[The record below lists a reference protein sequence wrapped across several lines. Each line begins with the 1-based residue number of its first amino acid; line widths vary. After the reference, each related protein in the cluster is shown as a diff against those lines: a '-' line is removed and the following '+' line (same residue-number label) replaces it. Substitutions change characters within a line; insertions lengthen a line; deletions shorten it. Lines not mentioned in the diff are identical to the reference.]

1 MNIDKYVE
9 DNANIF
15 KEDKNKEKIEII
27 PTIIESST
35 ALRND
40 ISCFSK
46 EPKEMLS
53 FLSRIGTING
63 NITINLTT
71 GTI

>member
-1 MNIDKYVE
+1 ME
-9 DNANIF
+9 IF
-15 KEDKNKEKIEII
+15 LKKTKIKKNRNYSM
-27 PTIIESST
+27 IIESST
-35 ALRND
+35 ALRNT

-53 FLSRIGTING
+53 FFSGIGIING
-63 NITINLTT
+63 NITINLTA